1 MTRILGFIPARGG
14 SKSIPLKNIC
24 NLGKYPLIA
33 YQIMAA
39 KAANHQI
46 DLVCST
52 DSKDISD
59 IASQYGVN
67 VINRP
72 QHLSSDVSPVAD
84 CLYDYLLRSD
94 VYYDLALLLQPTSP
108 FLLPDHIDSL
118 IKRINS
124 ENHFK
129 TAQTICKVP
138 HNNHAFNQRTIV
150 NDEVRFIYAEQ
161 RKQAYNKQLK
171 PVNYKFGNLLCV
183 KVPSFMESHS
193 LFQPPSAYVEIE
205 NPYDFDLDDANDL
218 ILAQCMLELGAVELV
233 HLT

>member
-59 IASQYGVN
+59 TAHRYGAK

-72 QHLSSDVSPVAD
+72 EHLSSDTSPVAD
-84 CLYDYLLRSD
+84 CLYDYLLQSE
-94 VYYDLALLLQPTSP
+94 VYYDLVLLLQPTSP

-118 IKRINS
+118 IKEVYS
-124 ENHFK
+124 QENFK
-129 TAQTICKVP
+129 SAQTICKVP
-138 HNNHAFNQRTIV
+138 HNNHALNQRTV
-150 NDEVRFIYAEQ
+150 LNGEVQFIYADQ
-161 RKQAYNKQLK
+161 RKRAYNKQLK

-183 KVPSFMESHS
+183 KVPSFMESHA
-193 LFQPPSAYVEIE
+193 LFQSPSAYVVIE
-205 NPYDFDLDDANDL
+205 KPYDFDLDDANDL
-218 ILAQCMLELGAVELV
+218 ILAQSMLECKVVRLE